1 VTGGAARAYFLSSH
15 LSGHVARLDW
25 VAALNSVTTT
35 PVGFGTYSVG
45 APVPVRANALD
56 GAGNASVANV
66 SYVWRLSGTDWSVN
80 GSSDAATLDVADH
93 GDASTATATVWVNG
107 SFNGTPIAL
116 PAVSVYLSAVETAS
130 TGSSL
135 SPGALD
141 VGTAAAVTLNATG
154 AFGYTYRATLSPGD
168 GAAPLA
174 TTCSSVDGPG
184 GVANVVCDFTLRYSE
199 PGNPQPSA
207 FVTNGYSPAEF
218 AFPVVPVSSAL
229 SVLAGPDPDRAYLGD
244 PVTVQVAAAARTG
257 TAPYGPAC
265 LVSGDGRYF
274 CDTAPGPD
282 WTISVSYAYL
292 GSYDATVTVADAAGT
307 NLTVP
312 LLVEIVD
319 QPQITRLSLNRTVVA
334 RGGPVTASASVTG
347 GAFPLDY
354 WWNVSDPASTL
365 ASGEVDSDTI
375 PPVSFVSGFIASN
388 ETVMLTVVDALGT
401 VVANTTT
408 LTIERPAVGVALRSP
423 QTNGST
429 EAGSPLALS
438 IVAVDAS
445 GSVVDGFAGAVTL
458 ALSSG
463 CGPTWVNDSA
473 GPVNGT
479 SGTYAL
485 GAAAWSRVGLNVTV
499 TPTEV
504 GTCGVAATTPAFSAG
519 TALAFPVDADA
530 GHLHLVRPEV
540 VRSHPGDN
548 ATLYTVLDRFG
559 NPDPSGFLI
568 VETRFGATLTEVDS
582 AIRVGPGG
590 AALVWVNYSSPGP
603 GGTLTV
609 LGESGVAVLGP
620 IAIPGLP
627 ASSAVPTWAWFGLG
641 ALLAVVSVVAVVR
654 FRRRGAAAV
663 EETPGDPD
671 EPLRRLAEGRAHVL
685 ARLREHDG
693 ADLDTI
699 AAGFPGP
706 PPDAAEL
713 AEWVGTLVT
722 EGLVEPSVGT
732 DGRPRF
738 RLTNPE
744 PAPSPP
750 RVEVD
755 TAALDAALAQ
765 RDRDAAD
772 EAAPPP

>member
-1 VTGGAARAYFLSSH
+1 
-15 LSGHVARLDW
+15 
-25 VAALNSVTTT
+25 
-35 PVGFGTYSVG
+35 
-45 APVPVRANALD
+45 
-56 GAGNASVANV
+56 
-66 SYVWRLSGTDWSVN
+66 
-80 GSSDAATLDVADH
+80 
-93 GDASTATATVWVNG
+93 
-107 SFNGTPIAL
+107 
-116 PAVSVYLSAVETAS
+116 
-130 TGSSL
+130 
-135 SPGALD
+135 
-141 VGTAAAVTLNATG
+141 
-154 AFGYTYRATLSPGD
+154 
-168 GAAPLA
+168 
-174 TTCSSVDGPG
+174 
-184 GVANVVCDFTLRYSE
+184 
-199 PGNPQPSA
+199 
-207 FVTNGYSPAEF
+207 
-218 AFPVVPVSSAL
+218 
-229 SVLAGPDPDRAYLGD
+229 
-244 PVTVQVAAAARTG
+244 
-257 TAPYGPAC
+257 
-265 LVSGDGRYF
+265 
-274 CDTAPGPD
+274 
-282 WTISVSYAYL
+282 
-292 GSYDATVTVADAAGT
+292 
-307 NLTVP
+307 
-312 LLVEIVD
+312 
-319 QPQITRLSLNRTVVA
+319 
-334 RGGPVTASASVTG
+334 
-347 GAFPLDY
+347 
-354 WWNVSDPASTL
+354 
-365 ASGEVDSDTI
+365 
-375 PPVSFVSGFIASN
+375 VSGFIASN

-663 EETPGDPD
+663 EETPRDPD

-738 RLTNPE
+738 LLTNPE